1 MYSLPSQIVGIHTM
15 SEYDERLKKWMQ
27 QSPQDV
33 MQSFAGDVRDYV
45 ALVNKIAEVIRLS
58 DDISKIPLDT
68 DLTIADLMLTLLRR
82 GEKLNTF
89 VGARGDA
96 PERPPRK

>member
-1 MYSLPSQIVGIHTM
+1 VVSRCELWGIDAM

-27 QSPQDV
+27 QPPQEA

-58 DDISKIPLDT
+58 DDISKISLDT
-68 DLTIADLMLTLLRR
+68 DLTVADLMLTLLRR
-82 GEKLNTF
+82 GEKLNTLADVF
-89 VGARGDA
+89 HEYASRLDS
-96 PERPPRK
+96 E